1 MNGKIINPFL
11 PLNINKKGMTLLP
24 LILMI
29 IIMGGLIVAGI
40 TLVGP
45 LTTRAKVNETK
56 DTLNAA
62 VDAIVNYAA
71 SNGRLP
77 DNTQF
82 PTIVRNQNDSWGRP
96 LYYAYDND
104 LTTAGSVCG
113 RKTTLLT
120 IRKCTDTG
128 CTTPTDIP
136 NVAFLMLSGDGNYNN
151 QTTGTQGITTAT
163 TINVYNA
170 GVQNIDNYLTD
181 MNRPEAYDDIVKW
194 VTLEELKN
202 KAGCY
207 STTQGRLNILNNEL
221 PKASC
226 TDSSYTATVYAD
238 GGIPFTS
245 GGKYRWC
252 IQTTSGSLPT
262 GITANPNVVNTNC
275 QGLAEASWGQADT
288 IQLGGVP
295 TTSGFITF
303 FVRDNNDQTG
313 SNDNIAQKTQQLNVT
328 CTPIGSQVSFANNIG
343 YFPAPRESDPNA
355 VYVNIDPVNTANN
368 KIVLGGDAYNTY
380 GCIWSP
386 LCSTA
391 FPGYP
396 PPPCSGDNYTLRNK
410 TMRAYFDFVFK
421 DIDSG
426 LSTNYRDGF
435 TFALIQGSNATNVC
449 GGTGGNL
456 GYAGGTAPTIAGRT
470 VAIEFD
476 TYRNTNDPIDASN
489 PRNHAAVDKD
499 RSINHNAGTNPRC
512 NGIDPGCFY
521 TASAVWLED
530 RNNHNARI
538 EIDTMYSDATCTTL
552 SPTGNYAKLK
562 AWVDCIK
569 CYDLTSNYTTATPQ
583 VTHCFQL
590 YTPAMDAVKFGF
602 TEGTSTRSQTITIS
616 NFGIGFY

>member
-1 MNGKIINPFL
+1 MNRKRINPFSS
-11 PLNINKKGMTLLP
+11 LNMNKKGMTLLP

-45 LTTRAKVNETK
+45 LATRAKVNETK

-96 LYYAYDND
+96 LYYTYDND

-120 IRKCTDTG
+120 VRRCTDTG
-128 CTTPTDIP
+128 CTTPTDIQ
-136 NVAFLMLSGDGNYNN
+136 NVAFLVLSGDGNYNN

-238 GGIPFTS
+238 GGIPFSS
-245 GGKYRWC
+245 GGKYKWC

-275 QGLAEASWGQADT
+275 QGLAEASWGQTDT
-288 IQLGGVP
+288 MQLGGVP

-303 FVRDNNDQTG
+303 FVRDDNDQAG
-313 SNDNIAQKTQQLNVT
+313 SNDNIAQKTLRINVA

-343 YFPAPRESDPNA
+343 DFPAPRENNANA
-355 VYVNIDPVNTANN
+355 VDVNLTS
-368 KIVLGGDAYNTY
+368 KTIVLGGDAYNTY

-426 LSTNYRDGF
+426 LSANYRDGF

-470 VAIEFD
+470 AALEFD
-476 TYRNTNDPIDASN
+476 TYRNTNDPIDALN
-489 PRNHAAVDKD
+489 PRNHIAVDKD

-512 NGIDPGCFY
+512 NGIDLGCFY
-521 TASAVWLED
+521 TVSAVWLED

-538 EIDTMYSDATCTTL
+538 EIGTMYSDATCTTL

-602 TEGTSTRSQTITIS
+602 TEGTSARSQTITIS

>member
-1 MNGKIINPFL
+1 MNRKTINPFSSL
-11 PLNINKKGMTLLP
+11 KMNKKGMTLLP

-40 TLVGP
+40 TLVAP
-45 LTTRAKVNETK
+45 LAKRAKVN
-56 DTLNAA
+56 DTRNALDAAIKA
-62 VDAIVNYAA
+62 VISWSIVNNRIPDTSTGSTGFVSVVGNPNDAWGKQFIYIAA
-71 SNGRLP
+71 DNLLNPSPVGICNRGTTNLKVSPVTDNIAFVVLSGGDDYTVNSIPNTSQAYNGTVTVSQN
-77 DNTQF
+77 D
-82 PTIVRNQNDSWGRP
+82 IVR
-96 LYYAYDND
+96 
-104 LTTAGSVCG
+104 
-113 RKTTLLT
+113 
-120 IRKCTDTG
+120 
-128 CTTPTDIP
+128 
-136 NVAFLMLSGDGNYNN
+136 
-151 QTTGTQGITTAT
+151 
-163 TINVYNA
+163 
-170 GVQNIDNYLTD
+170 
-181 MNRPEAYDDIVKW
+181 W

-202 KAGCY
+202 KTGCY
-207 STTQGRLNILNNEL
+207 STTQGRLKILNNEL

-245 GGKYRWC
+245 GEKYKWC
-252 IQTTSGSLPT
+252 IQTTSGLLPP
-262 GITANPNVVNTNC
+262 GITADSSNVVNTDC
-275 QGLAEASWGQADT
+275 QGLAEGSGSWVQADT
-288 IQLGGVP
+288 RPLGGVP

-303 FVRDNNDQTG
+303 FVRDNNDTTRDTLPLPND
-313 SNDNIAQKTQQLNVT
+313 NDNIAQKTLRINVA

-343 YFPAPRESDPNA
+343 DFPAPRENNANA
-355 VYVNIDPVNTANN
+355 VDVNLTS
-368 KIVLGGDAYNTY
+368 KTIVLGGDAYNTY

-396 PPPCSGDNYTLRNK
+396 PPPCSGDNYILRNK

-489 PRNHAAVDKD
+489 PRNHIAVDKD

-512 NGIDPGCFY
+512 NGIDPGCYY
-521 TASAVWLED
+521 TGSAPWLED

-538 EIDTMYSDATCTTL
+538 EIGTMYSDATCTTL

-590 YTPAMDAVKFGF
+590 YTPAMDAIKFGF
-602 TEGTSTRSQTITIS
+602 TEGTSARSQTITIS